1 MKSNSSQRYRQYK
14 QTQRKKR
21 SNKLLSGCLTVFL
34 KAFLIALVII
44 ISLSVYFFIPQRT
57 NILLLGLDYAPPNST
72 VARTD
77 TIIVSTFATPPAYV
91 GLLSIPRD
99 LWIPIRNVGSNRI
112 NTAHFFAE
120 AQQPGSGPYATIQA
134 IQDNFGIKSDYFVRL
149 RFEGFREIVD
159 AMGGLDIKLDK
170 PMAGY
175 EAGNYHL
182 TGRKA
187 LAFARNRRGSDDFY
201 RMEQGQLIIKSIY
214 KQLLKPT
221 EWPRIPAVLIALSNS
236 IDTNVPNWL
245 WPRIGLILL
254 RVGIDN
260 IDSHTITREMTIPT
274 VTEQG
279 ASVLLPKWELILPLV
294 NDIFG
299 N

>member
-21 SNKLLSGCLTVFL
+21 RNKLFSGCLTIFL
-34 KAFLIALVII
+34 KAILIALIII

-77 TIIVSTFATPPAYV
+77 TIILTTFATPPAYV

-120 AQQPGSGPYATIQA
+120 AQQPGSGPYATMQA
-134 IQDNFGIKSDYFVRL
+134 IQDNFGIKSDYFIRL

-187 LAFARNRRGSDDFY
+187 LAFARNRRGSDDFS
-201 RMEQGQLIIKSIY
+201 RMEQGQLILKSIY

-221 EWPRIPAVLIALSNS
+221 EWPRIPAVLVALSNS

-245 WPRIGLILL
+245 WPRIGLILF

-260 IDSHTITREMTIPT
+260 IDSRTITREMTVPT

-279 ASVLLPKWELILPLV
+279 ASVLLPKWELIIPLV